1 MYLINNAQWNQKLRK
16 AMPGGKY
23 IQLLLPSI
31 IGIVLSLS
39 FFIGASWAWYTDAA
53 LGVLENVSMADF
65 SCDVSVI
72 SADTDFSDTRRSV
85 SGEPAEFSLV
95 ANSTY
100 EVKISIS
107 GTATTGYCILKFWD
121 AVNERQMV
129 YYTDQ
134 ITADSAFVFT
144 YQNGVTERMT
154 VAGDL
159 QADIFS
165 IETHWGDWQIAAL
178 EGKQEEIQYVHA
190 GDVIGNAPIQLP
202 SEAEYDLQN
211 VTQQSSILDS
221 DGLQVIFT
229 ADEGFTLPT
238 HVTVTINN
246 GEALIYELVN
256 GVLTVH
262 ASLIPN
268 GSRIVVSGSGE
279 PVQEIPDEPVS
290 DFESES
296 MPEKSDSETESQS
309 DETIPEPTSEE
320 TVPETE
326 SESVSEEDSL
336 QMSETDA
343 SPAPAGEP

>member
-1 MYLINNAQWNQKLRK
+1 MYLFNNAQWNQKLRK
-16 AMPGGKY
+16 AMPGGKQ

-31 IGIVLSLS
+31 IGIVLSFS
-39 FFIGASWAWYTDAA
+39 FYIGASWAWYTDEA
-53 LGVLENVSMADF
+53 LGGLENVSMADF
-65 SCDVSVI
+65 SCDVSVT
-72 SADTDFSDTRRSV
+72 SADTDFSDIRRSA
-85 SGEPAEFSLV
+85 SGEPAEFYLV

-107 GTATTGYCILKFWD
+107 GTATTGYCILRFWD

-134 ITADSAFVFT
+134 ITADSTFIFT
-144 YQNGVTERMT
+144 YQNGVTEQMT

-165 IETHWGDWQIAAL
+165 IESYWGDWQIAAL
-178 EGKQEEIQYVHA
+178 EGKQEDIQYIHA
-190 GDVIGNAPIQLP
+190 GDVIGNVPIQIP
-202 SEAEYDLQN
+202 SVAEYDLQN
-211 VTQQSSILDS
+211 MTQQSSILDS
-221 DGLQVIFT
+221 DGLQAVFT
-229 ADEGFTLPT
+229 ADEGFRLPT

-290 DFESES
+290 DSESE
-296 MPEKSDSETESQS
+296 PESDKPM
-309 DETIPEPTSEE
+309 PEPTSEE
-320 TVPETE
+320 SVQETE
-326 SESVSEEDSL
+326 SES
-336 QMSETDA
+336 MS
-343 SPAPAGEP
+343 

>member
-211 VTQQSSILDS
+211 MTQQSSILDS

-229 ADEGFTLPT
+229 ADEGCTLPT
-238 HVTVTINN
+238 HVTVT
-246 GEALIYELVN
+246 
-256 GVLTVH
+256 
-262 ASLIPN
+262 
-268 GSRIVVSGSGE
+268 
-279 PVQEIPDEPVS
+279 
-290 DFESES
+290 
-296 MPEKSDSETESQS
+296 
-309 DETIPEPTSEE
+309 
-320 TVPETE
+320 
-326 SESVSEEDSL
+326 
-336 QMSETDA
+336 
-343 SPAPAGEP
+343 